1 MQVITQAKF
10 TESPLG
16 KELEKQTKLIK
27 DKKEKYVEVGLDT
40 IFSDQTISE
49 IKNNMNEFWGYDQKT
64 DQWNKKLWWQYSWKN
79 KVWRWYW

>member
-49 IKNNMNEFWGYDQKT
+49 IKKYMNEF
-64 DQWNKKLWWQYSWKN
+64 
-79 KVWRWYW
+79 